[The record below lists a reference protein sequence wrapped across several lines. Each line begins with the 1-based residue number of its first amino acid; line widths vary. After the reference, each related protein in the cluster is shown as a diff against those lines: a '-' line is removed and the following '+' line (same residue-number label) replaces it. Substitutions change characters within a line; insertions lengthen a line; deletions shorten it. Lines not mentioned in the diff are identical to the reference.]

1 MLVKARALMLAYLL
15 IILFTIFSMRE
26 VNAAPNNLIEVY
38 GRVLNAEDGS
48 PVEGAT
54 ILVWDVSDPSISPA
68 PGAGIYITDENGF
81 YSATSPYIRIG
92 HYYRLY
98 AFRGQLPQGPFDY
111 VPSKPLTLK
120 IEEGKNLSIS
130 FRLVPAA
137 CLILEGEA
145 MYVEAT
151 GTAYRTSIS
160 VIDPYTGN
168 PPEIYDTD
176 YVSTYWA
183 SPDSWFLGLAER
195 VVIIPANKK
204 IYLRADSW
212 FRVGSYLKPFSFLI
226 DNSGEGFSLPQG
238 SMQNV
243 SIWEYP
249 LRRSLEMVKDIHSE
263 VLQKTEDFSRSG
275 FIVFDERQR
284 LEAARKKYLESQ
296 GIMYSDPKE
305 SWYEMREAYTEILAV
320 DSTLS
325 FMKFAVATEAIR
337 LPVFLSVMAV
347 TLGFFSF
354 EETKRKFFS
363 TLIFYILLV
372 LLIFLIYPGVST
384 FSNED
389 VRNFIVSS
397 IISISATLVIVFL
410 IPRVWQEPRVEGE
423 VSLRSVLSIIFSMS
437 KRQVRKRR
445 LRSIFTFLSLC
456 IMVMTFTALT
466 SFGTVYGLKYEVRP
480 FTSSKNGFLV
490 RMSSSGNLSFTPISP
505 SDLSA
510 LNETYELS
518 YISPKVESLGDD
530 QALGELLSSSGR
542 LLKFYGI
549 LGIDA
554 SNEWRYVDV
563 GNAVTGDLPA
573 EGSSEEIVISS
584 SMADALGIGISDS
597 LNIYVRGINEPIE
610 TVKVVG
616 IFSESTMGSLRDLGG
631 GNYLPLRFL
640 KVDDRVTA
648 QPCNASDIF
657 LMDWK
662 GLLNLQSKVESL
674 QPSGTLQ
681 LAAISRVAF
690 SLREDVDVDLS
701 KLVRRLTFVF
711 GYIVDIVKQNQI
723 ETYSL
728 GYFYEAKG
736 IGEMIIPIVM
746 VMLNTG
752 SIMLNVVYERSRE
765 MKTLTLLGLNPVHI
779 GLIFVAEAIIIGLIG
794 GGIGYVVGL
803 GFQRVIVLF
812 GQDLMVKSK
821 IEWWW
826 SFIGLAL
833 SLVVSVLSS
842 WRAAAVAVKIYTP
855 SMVRKVKTSKEEK
868 KSREEGIFR
877 IFQGRE
883 ISMPIRLLP
892 VEVDFFTGYVI
903 THLSGMKFGFADR
916 VEDLEEMKPQQ
927 LKDGSIQKGVYF
939 KYLNMI
945 KGQLLGTKNKVLCI
959 QDPGKDFFRVSLIY
973 EPTVPGIPEAVVR
986 RVTEIIKDI
995 CYSWVK
1001 EKDKIV
1007 IGFK

>member
-1 MLVKARALMLAYLL
+1 MPVKARILMLVYLL
-15 IILFTIFSMRE
+15 IILFALFSMK
-26 VNAAPNNLIEVY
+26 VNATPDSLIEVY
-38 GRVLNAEDGS
+38 GRVLNAMDGS

-54 ILVWDVSDPSISPA
+54 VLIRDVSDPSINPV
-68 PGAGIYITDENGF
+68 PGAGIYITDEKGS
-81 YSATSPYIRIG
+81 YVAASPYIRIG
-92 HYYRLY
+92 HYYRIY
-98 AFRGQLPQGPFDY
+98 AFRGELPQGPFDY

-120 IEEGKNLSIS
+120 IEEGKSLNIS

-137 CLILEGEA
+137 CLILEGDI

-151 GTAYRTSIS
+151 GTAFRTSVSI
-160 VIDPYTGN
+160 VDPYTGS
-168 PPEIYDTD
+168 PPEVYGAD

-183 SPDSWFLGLAER
+183 SSDSWFLGLAER
-195 VVIIPANKK
+195 VVVIPANKK
-204 IYLRADSW
+204 VYLRADSW
-212 FRVGSYLKPFSFLI
+212 FRVGTYLKAFSFLI
-226 DNSGEGFSLPQG
+226 DNNGEGFSLPQG
-238 SMQNV
+238 GMQNV

-249 LRRSLEMVKDIHSE
+249 LRRSLEMVRDVHSE

-284 LEAARKKYLESQ
+284 LEAARQKYLESQ
-296 GIMYSDPKE
+296 GLIYSNPRE
-305 SWYEMREAYTEILAV
+305 SWYSMREAYTEILAV
-320 DSTLS
+320 DNTLN
-325 FMKFAVATEAIR
+325 FMKFAVATEAVR
-337 LPVFLSVMAV
+337 LPIFLSVMAV

-354 EETKRKFFS
+354 EEIRRKFLS
-363 TLIFYILLV
+363 TLIFYLL
-372 LLIFLIYPGVST
+372 LIFLIFLIYPGVST

-389 VRNFIVSS
+389 VRNFVISS
-397 IISISATLVIVFL
+397 LISISITLVIVFL
-410 IPRVWQEPRVEGE
+410 IPRVWREPRVEGE

-466 SFGTVYGLKYEVRP
+466 SFGTVYGLKYETTP
-480 FTSSKNGFLV
+480 FTSSKSGFLV
-490 RMSSSGNLSFTPISP
+490 RMSNMGNLTFTPISP
-505 SDLSA
+505 SDLSV
-510 LNETYELS
+510 LNETNELS

-530 QALGELLSSSGR
+530 QALGELLSSSGH

-549 LGIDA
+549 LGIDF

-563 GNAVTGDLPA
+563 TNAITGDLPA
-573 EGSSEEIVISS
+573 GGSSEEIVVSS
-584 SMADALGIGISDS
+584 PMADALGISIGDYV
-597 LNIYVRGINEPIE
+597 NIYVRGINEPIE
-610 TVKVVG
+610 TAKVVG
-616 IFSESTMGSLRDLGG
+616 IFSESTIGSLTDLGG

-648 QPCNASDIF
+648 RPCNASDIF
-657 LMDWK
+657 LMDWR
-662 GLLNLQSKVESL
+662 GLLSLQSKVESL

-711 GYIVDIVKQNQI
+711 GYVVNIVGQNQV

-728 GYFYEAKG
+728 GYFYETKG
-736 IGEMIIPIVM
+736 IGEMIIPIIM

-752 SIMLNVVYERSRE
+752 SIMLNVVYERHRE

-833 SLVVSVLSS
+833 SLLVSVLSS

-855 SMVRKVKTSKEEK
+855 SMVRKVKTGKEEK
-868 KSREEGIFR
+868 KIREEEIFR

-883 ISMPIRLLP
+883 VSMPIRLHP

-903 THLSGMKFGFADR
+903 TRLSEMKFGFADR

-927 LKDGSIQKGVYF
+927 FKDGSVHKGVHF

-945 KGQLLGTKNKVLCI
+945 KGQLLGTKNRVLCI
-959 QDPGKDFFRVSLIY
+959 QDPGKDFFRVSLVY
-973 EPTVPGIPEAVVR
+973 EPTVPGIPEAVVK
-986 RVTEIIKDI
+986 RVVEIIKDI

-1001 EKDKIV
+1001 EKDRIV
-1007 IGFK
+1007 VGFK